1 MDRIFYFSINYN
13 SMNYLHNIGSY
24 FLMIA
29 EMFRK
34 PTKWSVMKQLILKD
48 IEDLIIGSLGI
59 VAFISFFVGGV
70 ITIQT
75 ALNIDNPLIPRYLVG
90 FATRQSIILE
100 FAPTFISVIMAGKV
114 GSFITSSI
122 GTMRVTEQIDALE
135 VMGINS
141 VNYLVFP
148 KTVALL
154 LYPFVISIAM
164 FLGIIGGMA
173 ACVFGGYSTFE
184 DYVTGIQMDF
194 MPFHMVYAFIKT
206 LVFAFL
212 LATIPSFHGYYM
224 KGGALEVG
232 KASTTAFVWTSVA
245 IILLNYI
252 LTQMLLS

>member
-1 MDRIFYFSINYN
+1 
-13 SMNYLHNIGSY
+13 MNYLHNIGTY

-34 PTKWSVMKQLILKD
+34 PTKWTVMKQLILKD

-148 KTVALL
+148 KTIALL

-173 ACVFGGYSTFE
+173 ACIFGGYSTLE
-184 DYVTGIQMDF
+184 DYITGVQMDF
-194 MPFHMVYAFIKT
+194 TPFHMAYAFIKT

-245 IILLNYI
+245 IIILNYI